1 MLIDILALIGG
12 LVILV
17 FAAGWLVDG
26 AVGLARHLG
35 IPPLVV
41 GLTIVAY
48 GTSLPELVVSVLSA
62 WRGIADFAIG
72 NIVGSNIANVG
83 LVLAI
88 AAVIHPIAVRGN
100 LLFRRDL
107 PVLALATGLSVWF
120 FADGAVGRLEGLVLF
135 AIAVVFTVACLRAP
149 AEESDADD
157 APDDPGTPWPRATG
171 LLVVGLIGL
180 VGGAH
185 LMVEGGSSIATQ
197 FGVDERVIGLT
208 IVAIGTSLPELAASV
223 AGALKGHPG
232 LAVGNVV
239 GSCLFN
245 LAFVLGA
252 TAIVHPPVVDAGS
265 IGVDLAVMGAM
276 TALMWVMLRTGR
288 RMDRWEGGVLLG
300 GYVCFI
306 GYLTVQ
312 ALAG

>member
-83 LVLAI
+83 LVLAVT
-88 AAVIHPIAVRGN
+88 ALIHPILVRGR

-120 FADGAVGRLEGLVLF
+120 FADGQVGRFEGLVLF

-157 APDDPGTPWPRATG
+157 APDDPGTPWPRAVG
-171 LLVVGLIGL
+171 LLLVGLVGL

-185 LMVEGGSSIATQ
+185 LMVEGGSSIAQ
-197 FGVDERVIGLT
+197 AFGVDERIIGLT

-223 AGALKGHPG
+223 AGAMKGHPG

-252 TAIVHPPVVDAGS
+252 TAVITPPVVDAGS
-265 IGVDLAVMGAM
+265 IGVDLAVMGGL
-276 TALMWVMLRTGR
+276 TVLMWVMLGTGR
-288 RMDRWEGGVLLG
+288 RMARWEGGVLLG
-300 GYVCFI
+300 GYVCFL
-306 GYLTVQ
+306 GYLTMQ